1 MRYLVTGAT
10 GFLGGAVVRQLVAA
24 GHEVRALVRSP
35 ERATVLGTRGV
46 TLHAGDITEPETLF
60 DPMRGVDGVFHLAA
74 WYKVGARD
82 KSVAERINVDG
93 TRNVFATA
101 RQVGAPKVVYTSTL
115 AVFGDTHGRLVDES
129 YHFDGPFLSEYDRTK
144 SLAHA
149 VAEAMARE
157 FMPLVIVQPGVIYG
171 PGDNGPMRP
180 LWDSYLRRRL
190 PVIPAGAAYCW
201 GHVED
206 TARGHMLAMERG
218 RAGESYI
225 LAGPAHTLSEAFEI
239 AERITKIPAPRP
251 VSPALLRAGA
261 SLLELFGQD
270 AEALRVMA
278 GTTYLGDSSK
288 AQKELGFEARPLE
301 FGLKETLQY
310 EMKRLKLPEQA
321 RPRPAQR

>member
-10 GFLGGAVVRQLVAA
+10 GFLGGTVARQLVAA
-24 GHEVRALVRSP
+24 GHEVRALVRAP
-35 ERATVLGTRGV
+35 DRARALAAQGV
-46 TLHAGDITEPETLF
+46 ALFAGDVTEPETLF
-60 DPMRGVDGVFHLAA
+60 DPMRGVDGIFHLAA
-74 WYKVGARD
+74 WYKVGAKD
-82 KSVAERINVDG
+82 KSVAERVNLDG
-93 TRNVFATA
+93 TRNVLATA

-149 VAEAMARE
+149 VAESMARE
-157 FMPLVIVQPGVIYG
+157 FMPLVIVQPGVVYG
-171 PGDNGPMRP
+171 PGDNGPFRP

-190 PVIPAGAAYCW
+190 PVIPAGAAFCW

-206 TARGHMLAMERG
+206 TARGHVLAMERG
-218 RAGESYI
+218 RNGESYI

-251 VSPALLRAGA
+251 IPPALLRAAA
-261 SLLELFGQD
+261 SVLELFGQD

-278 GTTYLGDSSK
+278 GTTYLGNSSK
-288 AQKELGFEARPLE
+288 AQKELGFDARPLE
-301 FGLKETLQY
+301 FGLKETLNY
-310 EMKRLKLPEQA
+310 EIAQLEQKGERTA
-321 RPRPAQR
+321 GRTN